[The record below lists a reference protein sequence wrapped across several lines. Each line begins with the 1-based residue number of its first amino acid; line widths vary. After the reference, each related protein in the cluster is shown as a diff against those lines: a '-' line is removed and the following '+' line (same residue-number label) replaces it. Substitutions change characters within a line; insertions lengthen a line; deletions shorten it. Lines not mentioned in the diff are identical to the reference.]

1 MTKKL
6 IWAGLFIG
14 STLGGMLPSLWG
26 GDMLS
31 ISGLLLSAVGGV
43 IGIWAGYRIGQ
54 NL

>member
-6 IWAGLFIG
+6 IWVGLFIG
-14 STLGGMLPSLWG
+14 STLGGMLPALWG

-31 ISGLLLSAVGGV
+31 ISGILLSAVGGV
-43 IGIWAGYRIGQ
+43 IGIWAGYRIGE

>member
-1 MTKKL
+1 MEKKL

-14 STLGGMLPSLWG
+14 STLGGILPALWG

-31 ISGLLLSAVGGV
+31 ISGILLSAVGGV